1 VCTKLGIYGL
11 ITFWS
16 DDNIYFVLQWVSD
29 CCLTWTQQFSAM
41 SWREQVNFQWD
52 DDVFWTHYPDS
63 EPKSRCYFSV
73 MMRVYRKSKKYQLH
87 RLWFDPIEAR
97 THDLPHSRRSN
108 PRSTTLEAIQPTI
121 YHTRGD
127 HAHHNTTD
135 ARINIH
141 IVLPHRY
148 KTADTIDMSLYLSW
162 FWAKTVF
169 VLTPEGCVLC
179 TGATHTKCSLGSGL
193 ENCHTRGQHANYYTT
208 EALLILNNVR

>member
-1 VCTKLGIYGL
+1 MRWWCFLNTLSWFRAKKSLLFLRNDACLSEKQEISIASSLV
-11 ITFWS
+11 WS
-16 DDNIYFVLQWVSD
+16 DWG
-29 CCLTWTQQFSAM
+29 
-41 SWREQVNFQWD
+41 
-52 DDVFWTHYPDS
+52 
-63 EPKSRCYFSV
+63 
-73 MMRVYRKSKKYQLH
+73 
-87 RLWFDPIEAR
+87 
-97 THDLPHSRRSN
+97 SN
-108 PRSTTLEAIQPTI
+108 PRSTTLEAIEPTI

>member
-1 VCTKLGIYGL
+1 MCTKLGIYGL

-127 HAHHNTTD
+127 PTHD
-135 ARINIH
+135 
-141 IVLPHRY
+141 LPHSRRSNPRS
-148 KTADTIDMSLYLSW
+148 TTLEAIEPTIY
-162 FWAKTVF
+162 
-169 VLTPEGCVLC
+169 
-179 TGATHTKCSLGSGL
+179 
-193 ENCHTRGQHANYYTT
+193 HTRGDRTHD
-208 EALLILNNVR
+208 LPHSRRSRSP

>member
-1 VCTKLGIYGL
+1 MRWWCFLNTLSWFRAKKSLLFLRNDACLSEKQEISIASSLV
-11 ITFWS
+11 WS
-16 DDNIYFVLQWVSD
+16 DWGSNPRSTTLEAIQPTIYH
-29 CCLTWTQQFSAM
+29 T
-41 SWREQVNFQWD
+41 RG
-52 DDVFWTHYPDS
+52 
-63 EPKSRCYFSV
+63 
-73 MMRVYRKSKKYQLH
+73 
-87 RLWFDPIEAR
+87 DP

-108 PRSTTLEAIQPTI
+108 PRSTTLEAIEPTI